1 MDNSSNIN
9 KPGNDKL
16 SKKKKF
22 LNLGIE
28 TETSGD
34 GITSA
39 SKEYIDPVEVTLCDS
54 DPGTAGG
61 SSDRDNAVKIQN
73 KGADDLSVKA
83 DDACPQS
90 QAAQSQAAVTTDSE
104 GKGEAGGR
112 VEEDIEIDDVAEPTS
127 SDFNNSG
134 NNNEMERQKKNV
146 NCDQERQE
154 VPIEVDGADGEQFDD
169 GEKTKENG
177 NEKGIDTKSLPKEEA
192 DAVPPSVENA
202 DGEGEKLEATGTSK
216 LNDLNKNDLNE
227 EATGKAKSIINTSI
241 SVATAANI
249 DEDIDVDGYAPGL
262 SIANESESDDTHK
275 YSMKILHDARQDV
288 HYNEKDF
295 GTDSDFENSSDSNNQ
310 AASSKRR
317 KEKRRDASP
326 SMGLSFSKSNKD
338 DESPPIRKK
347 QKSSSSDDDDE
358 RPWRDDPQDAERQK
372 KDGENVK
379 PSSSSSPLI
388 GRLKRRWSDRDTQ
401 MYRQGYPGKK
411 DHPKHNLNLK
421 FYRNEVSSDPNGA
434 YIDEIHKEWWYDLDR
449 LESHHGYIQW
459 LFPIRES
466 GMNWQAQEL
475 QQHEAEAI
483 QKDEKAMERFVK
495 SYEMMLNFYGLK
507 LLNRETGEVDR
518 AKNWRERFCHLNYSM
533 HNYLRI
539 TRILKCLGELGLE
552 RYKAPF
558 LRRMLHEAI
567 EEGTL
572 DRTLESCYN
581 YWIGTLRDG
590 AERKE
595 IKKLAEDMYEQS
607 SLKD

>member
-28 TETSGD
+28 NETSGD

-39 SKEYIDPVEVTLCDS
+39 SNEHIDPVEVTHCDS

-83 DDACPQS
+83 DDACPQ
-90 QAAQSQAAVTTDSE
+90 AQAAVTDSE
-104 GKGEAGGR
+104 GKGEPGGR
-112 VEEDIEIDDVAEPTS
+112 VEEDIEIDAVAEPPS

-134 NNNEMERQKKNV
+134 NNELERQKKNV

-154 VPIEVDGADGEQFDD
+154 EPIEVDGADGVQPERFDD

-177 NEKGIDTKSLPKEEA
+177 NEKGVNTKGLPKEEA
-192 DAVPPSVENA
+192 NTVPPSFKNA

-227 EATGKAKSIINTSI
+227 EATGKAESIINTSI

-262 SIANESESDDTHK
+262 SIANGSESDDTQE
-275 YSMKILHDARQDV
+275 YSMKTQHAARQDV
-288 HYNEKDF
+288 NYDKKDF
-295 GTDSDFENSSDSNNQ
+295 GTDSDLENSSDGNNQ
-310 AASSKRR
+310 AASSKRG
-317 KEKRRDASP
+317 KEKRRGASP
-326 SMGLSFSKSNKD
+326 MGLSCSKSNKD
-338 DESPPIRKK
+338 DDSPPIRKK
-347 QKSSSSDDDDE
+347 QKSSSSEEEDV
-358 RPWRDDPQDAERQK
+358 RPWRDDPQDAEQRK

-379 PSSSSSPLI
+379 PSSSGSPLI
-388 GRLKRRWSDRDTQ
+388 GRLKRQWSDRDTQ

-421 FYRNEVSSDPNGA
+421 FYRNEVPSSPNGA
-434 YIDEIHKEWWYDLDR
+434 YIDEIHEEWWHDHDR

-466 GMNWQAQEL
+466 GMNWHAQEL

-495 SYEMMLNFYGLK
+495 SYEMMLHFYGLK

-518 AKNWRERFCHLNYSM
+518 AKNWRERFHHLNCSM

-558 LRRMLHEAI
+558 LRRMLCEAI
-567 EEGTL
+567 EEDTL

-581 YWIGTLRDG
+581 YWIGTLRDS